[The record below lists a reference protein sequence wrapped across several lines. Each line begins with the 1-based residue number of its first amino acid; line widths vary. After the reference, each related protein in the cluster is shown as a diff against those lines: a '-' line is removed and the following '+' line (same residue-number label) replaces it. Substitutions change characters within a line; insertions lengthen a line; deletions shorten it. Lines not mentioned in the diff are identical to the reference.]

1 MGLKEDGSMAII
13 SKCVEGDD
21 GFHVVGELVVA
32 PERALGHVHVQLK
45 RAVDACGD
53 HPVFIVTPWP
63 RFARTPCCSDAGHV
77 TNFNNADFL
86 TTILGDLNKHKAALR
101 KALPAAT
108 ILDGLELISG
118 AGYNAEK
125 AAAVISSG
133 WAFDP
138 VHPSKHVYAK
148 MALNLLEK
156 VAPNTDGGQS
166 GQHLPDNRKRSWSA
180 SNQGGS
186 GSGHSGQYRDGQYSS
201 GSAST
206 GGRQTA
212 RSQQWKEGG
221 RRDSFRSTHSGG
233 YTSGSDGGGTYGH
246 RYSDGRQARGGGG
259 GGFDSGY
266 RGKFDGYG
274 RGGRGGGR
282 GGGYGG
288 RY

>member
-1 MGLKEDGSMAII
+1 
-13 SKCVEGDD
+13 
-21 GFHVVGELVVA
+21 
-32 PERALGHVHVQLK
+32 
-45 RAVDACGD
+45 VDACGD

-86 TTILGDLNKHKAALR
+86 STILGDLNKHKAALR
-101 KALPAAT
+101 KALPSAT

-118 AGYNAEK
+118 AGYNADK

-133 WAFDP
+133 WSFDP

-156 VAPNTDGGQS
+156 VAPHNMEGGQS
-166 GQHLPDNRKRSWSA
+166 GQRPADNRKRTWSA

-186 GSGHSGQYRDGQYSS
+186 GGGHSGHYREGQHSS
-201 GSAST
+201 SSAST

-221 RRDSFRSTHSGG
+221 RRDSFRSGLSGG
-233 YTSGSDGGGTYGH
+233 YTSGSDGGGTYDR

-259 GGFDSGY
+259 GGFDHGY
-266 RGKFDGYG
+266 RGKFDGGY
-274 RGGRGGGR
+274 GR

-288 RY
+288 RF

>member
-1 MGLKEDGSMAII
+1 MAKICQNATLQRRW
-13 SKCVEGDD
+13 SCDEFQQR
-21 GFHVVGELVVA
+21 GF
-32 PERALGHVHVQLK
+32 
-45 RAVDACGD
+45 
-53 HPVFIVTPWP
+53 
-63 RFARTPCCSDAGHV
+63 
-77 TNFNNADFL
+77 FL
-86 TTILGDLNKHKAALR
+86 STILGDLNKDKAALR
-101 KALPAAT
+101 KALPSAT
-108 ILDGLELISG
+108 IIDGLELISG

-156 VAPNTDGGQS
+156 VAPHNMDSGQS
-166 GQHLPDNRKRSWSA
+166 GQRPTDNRKRSWSA

-186 GSGHSGQYRDGQYSS
+186 SSGHSGHSGQYREGQYSPS
-201 GSAST
+201 SAST

-233 YTSGSDGGGTYGH
+233 YTSGFDGGGTYDR

-259 GGFDSGY
+259 GGFDFGY
-266 RGKFDGYG
+266 RGKFDGGYG

-282 GGGYGG
+282 GGGYSG
-288 RY
+288 RF